1 MRQNVAFCARV
12 LAAVAIAYYVAY
24 WLELESP
31 ASAGT
36 TVLIVMNASR
46 GAIISKSLWRLF
58 GSAVGALAAI
68 GLVALF
74 AQAPVLFIFGLA
86 LWIGLCTSVAS
97 LLRYNRGYAAVLAG
111 YTVVLVAFGAISDPD
126 RVFDLATGRL
136 AVVTIGE
143 LSATLVFMATD
154 PGPGPRALDIRIAGL
169 IAATA
174 RVIADALAAP
184 DLVAARLAR
193 SRVALAI
200 DASDQTLE
208 FAVVEDAEIG
218 RHARDLRVALA
229 ELFAALTGGLRAVEL
244 LRREQP
250 NVAHALRKTMQN
262 LADRLCDEPAAAL
275 LAETTAARHA
285 VAAQAGG
292 CRDVAGL
299 AALDQAVVLLDQVA
313 DALAGLDSLQRRR
326 PREVEVRL
334 LAYFNPVTAWRNG
347 VRAALAISMAGLFW
361 IASAW
366 PSGATML
373 TILGPICALLALTE
387 SAAAGSVAFFKG
399 TVIALAAAFLCT
411 YGILPQTAGFPLLMI
426 SLAPFLAGG
435 IIATRIPR
443 FAPLATPFLI
453 FFNTAVGAT
462 NPMRFDLA
470 ATLNSD
476 LALLLGAGCAVLA
489 FRVLLPPNPLA
500 EARVLFHS
508 IRNDVQR
515 LARTRFMPPRL
526 VFEHLQHQ
534 KLVRMSRRLASRPTE
549 RALATSNGATAVMI
563 GRLLAQLKRAAVD
576 ATLPAVAR
584 DAAAR
589 SVAACR
595 RLLVA
600 PEAAA
605 RVADEAGGQLAT
617 EDAPQRVLHIA
628 ASLHEL
634 AQLIS
639 THAAFFVRAQALQEP
654 V

>member
-1 MRQNVAFCARV
+1 MYQNVAFCARV

-68 GLVALF
+68 VLVSLF
-74 AQAPVLFIFGLA
+74 VQAPVLFIFGLA

-126 RVFDLATGRL
+126 RIFDLATGRL

-193 SRVALAI
+193 SQVAMAI
-200 DASDQTLE
+200 DASDQVLE

-250 NVAHALRKTMQN
+250 QTARDLRHVMQT
-262 LADRLCDEPAAAL
+262 LADRLCDEPAAGL
-275 LAETTAARHA
+275 LGQTLASRQ
-285 VAAQAGG
+285 VLAAQAAS

-299 AALDQAVVLLDQVA
+299 AALDQALVLLDHLVA
-313 DALAGLDSLQRRR
+313 ALAGLDALQRRR
-326 PREVEVRL
+326 PRAASVRL
-334 LAYFNPVTAWRNG
+334 LAYFNPVTALRNG

-366 PSGATML
+366 PSGSAMV
-373 TILGPICALLALTE
+373 TILGPICGLLALTE

-399 TVIALAAAFLCT
+399 TLIALAAAFVVT
-411 YGILPQTAGFPLLMI
+411 YGILPQVAGFPLLI
-426 SLAPFLAGG
+426 VSLAPFLAGG
-435 IIATRIPR
+435 IIATRMPR

-462 NPMRFDLA
+462 NPMQFDLA

-476 LALLLGAGCAVLA
+476 LALLLGAACAVLA

-534 KLVRMSRRLASRPTE
+534 KLVRMSRRLAGRPTE
-549 RALATSNGATAVMI
+549 RAVATSNGATAVMI
-563 GRLLAQLKRAAVD
+563 GRLLAQLKRAADD
-576 ATLPAVAR
+576 ATLPQAAR
-584 DAAAR
+584 AAAGR

-595 RLLVA
+595 RLLRFPTQAADV
-600 PEAAA
+600 AAA
-605 RVADEAGGQLAT
+605 ESARLAS
-617 EDAPQRVLHIA
+617 EDAPQIVLHIA

-634 AQLIS
+634 AQLIGA
-639 THAAFFVRAQALQEP
+639 HAEFFRRARAIQVEG
-654 V
+654 